1 VRSVFWRRSA
11 LAAAASVGAI
21 FVALPFVGLVTRTPW
36 STLLDQLRSAPAS
49 SALRL
54 SLATS
59 VVSALVCF
67 VVGTPLAW
75 VLARNEFPLRRL
87 VRAIVTVPMVLP
99 PVVAGVALLAV
110 FGRTSG
116 LVGGFLFES
125 FGTQLTFS
133 TSGVVVAETFVA
145 LPFFVIA
152 AEAGIAGVDRRY
164 EHVAA
169 TLGAT
174 PQFVAVAITLR
185 IAWPALAAGLVLAW
199 ARALGEFG
207 ATITFAGNIEG
218 RTRTLPLAVYEL
230 LETDPQA
237 AFALSIVMVT
247 IAIAVLVALRGN
259 YLSRRH

>member
-1 VRSVFWRRSA
+1 LRRSA
-11 LAAAASVGAI
+11 LIVAAAAGVA
-21 FVALPFVGLVTRTPW
+21 FVAVPFVGLAIRTPW
-36 STLLDQLRSAPAS
+36 VDLIEQMQSAPAQA
-49 SALRL
+49 ALRL

-59 VVSALVCF
+59 LAATVLCL

-75 VLARNEFPLRRL
+75 VLARHQFPFRRL
-87 VRAIVTVPMVLP
+87 ARALVTVPMVLP

-116 LVGGFLFES
+116 IIGEFLFDA

-133 TSGVVVAETFVA
+133 PAGVVVAETFVA
-145 LPFFVIA
+145 LPFYVIA
-152 AEAGIAGVDRRY
+152 AESGIASVDRRY

-169 TLGAT
+169 TLGGG
-174 PQFVAVAITLR
+174 PRYVAVAVTLR
-185 IAWPALAAGLVLAW
+185 MAAPSLAAGLILAW

-230 LETDPQA
+230 LESDPQA
-237 AFALSIVMVT
+237 AFALSVLMVLV
-247 IAIAVLVALRGN
+247 AVGVLVALRGN
-259 YLSRRH
+259 YLTRRS

>member
-1 VRSVFWRRSA
+1 
-11 LAAAASVGAI
+11 
-21 FVALPFVGLVTRTPW
+21 
-36 STLLDQLRSAPAS
+36 
-49 SALRL
+49 
-54 SLATS
+54 
-59 VVSALVCF
+59 
-67 VVGTPLAW
+67 
-75 VLARNEFPLRRL
+75 
-87 VRAIVTVPMVLP
+87 MVLP

-116 LVGGFLFES
+116 LVGERLFES
-125 FGTQLTFS
+125 LGTQLTFS
-133 TSGVVVAETFVA
+133 TSGVIVAESFVA
-145 LPFFVIA
+145 LPFYVIA
-152 AEAGIAGVDRRY
+152 AEAGIARVDRRY

-185 IAWPALAAGLVLAW
+185 IAWPAIAAGLVLAW

-247 IAIAVLVALRGN
+247 IAVAVLVVLRGN